1 MASDSPGN
9 DEGFLELW
17 PTIFVKRRLEGFEEP
32 TRALIEL
39 VRGLERQHRDLTTDY
54 RAPDLFNRDDAAVG
68 WLRAQVND
76 TVVGYFAHLGMD
88 YPIDWTIQGWPSINR
103 FGDYHDAHNHP
114 RAYLSG
120 TYYVKVP
127 TTMEKLKTRK
137 DVRPG
142 CITFYDPRGAVN
154 MNAIRDDPYV
164 DPEYT
169 VRPEPGMLL
178 MWPAFINHFVHPNLS
193 KATRVSIS
201 FNIMLKWSDHYLPD
215 QT

>member
-1 MASDSPGN
+1 MGAPTAGGQDGIIS
-9 DEGFLELW
+9 LW
-17 PTIFVKRRLEGFEEP
+17 PTAFVQRRFPGHEGPNRELL
-32 TRALIEL
+32 AL
-39 VRGLERQHRDLTTDY
+39 VREMENANRDLTTDY
-54 RAPDLFNRDDAAVG
+54 LEPDLFNTDHPGVN
-68 WLRAQVND
+68 WLRAHVNQ
-76 TVVGYFAHLGMD
+76 TVIDYFRYLGID
-88 YPIDWTIQGWPSINR
+88 YPIDWTIQGWASINR

-120 TYYVKVP
+120 TYYVKIP

-137 DVRPG
+137 DLRPG

-154 MNAIRDDPYV
+154 MNAIRNDPYV
-164 DPEYT
+164 DPEHT